1 MAGGGLPTL
10 VRGGREERVFSCY
23 ERWKG
28 GGTER
33 ALAQQFAQLG
43 AKLILS
49 SRRPE
54 QLERVKASLRGPN
67 APHGVAILPFDIGA
81 GSEAIQEA
89 VLKAE
94 ALFDGAGVDFIVHNA
109 AHTRPKFAALDAS
122 EEFLKVSSVAGKIPS
137 PAQTVYSA
145 SKPAV
150 NGYFHSL
157 RAELADKNIKVIVV
171 CPGPID
177 TDLKSGTSRA
187 QNLER
192 RLPAYRCAEL
202 IIVAA
207 THGLKEAWISYHP
220 ILLLLYVAQYLPS
233 VAYAVI
239 DKVGPK
245 RVHSDGQQ
253 AYSAILL
260 FRRKKQT

>member
-1 MAGGGLPTL
+1 MGPIHLTRFL
-10 VRGGREERVFSCY
+10 VPSMIKRG
-23 ERWKG
+23 KG
-28 GGTER
+28 H
-33 ALAQQFAQLG
+33 L
-43 AKLILS
+43 
-49 SRRPE
+49 
-54 QLERVKASLRGPN
+54 
-67 APHGVAILPFDIGA
+67 
-81 GSEAIQEA
+81 
-89 VLKAE
+89 VL
-94 ALFDGAGVDFIVHNA
+94 
-109 AHTRPKFAALDAS
+109 
-122 EEFLKVSSVAGKIPS
+122 VSSVAGKIPS

-145 SKPAV
+145 SKHAV

-157 RAELADKNIKVIVV
+157 RAELADKNIKVTVV

-253 AYSAILL
+253 AYSASLL